1 MTPATE
7 TTIADRVREI
17 IRALGED
24 PDREGLLKTP
34 LRVEK
39 ALGELTSGYAE
50 DIDALI
56 NEALFDVQYSEMVLV
71 KNISFYSLCEHH
83 LLPFFGEATVAYI
96 PESRVV
102 GLSKIPKIVSVFSRR
117 LQVQERMTQQIAET
131 LEEKLKPKGV
141 GVIIR
146 ARHMCMEMRGAQS
159 EHSPTVTSA
168 MLGIFRE
175 DARTRDEF
183 LTLAKH

>member
-1 MTPATE
+1 MNPVTE
-7 TTIADRVREI
+7 TSIADRVREI
-17 IRALGED
+17 IKDLGED
-24 PDREGLLKTP
+24 PSREGLIKTP

-39 ALGELTSGYAE
+39 ALRELTAGYAV

-56 NEALFDVQYSEMVLV
+56 NEALFDVQYSEMVIV
-71 KNISFYSLCEHH
+71 KDISFYSLCEHH

-96 PESRVV
+96 PEKRVV
-102 GLSKIPKIVSVFSRR
+102 GLSKIPKIVGVFSRR

-159 EHSPTVTSA
+159 AHSPSLTSA